1 MRKYIILCAATL
13 LICGSALAQKD
24 TLNAVVQVE
33 NDYNPTVAKAT
44 KISSTPQVEIQTN
57 STPLDI
63 IFSQKAH
70 PFREFVSERNVKES
84 MPTQQEQFPG
94 YARLGYGTNNNADMK
109 AIYSIAPTKRD
120 FVEMQGSLEGY
131 NTSIDGINKK
141 WDSRFYSTQAEARYQ
156 HIFNPLAVEVEAGF
170 KNSVFNYQTDNFF
183 IGETDKQNSASYY
196 VQTRVASRNV
206 GPFSYKANLG
216 YTMSTRKYSA
226 AKKERIAESH
236 ISAGGN
242 IEYELT
248 NEDIRRLGADFAIDG
263 YIYNDAMRPQA
274 GDKYD
279 NYSLISLSPYIDFC
293 FDVWKVRLGINSDF
307 TTANGAFFAIAPD
320 CSVEG
325 TINNNITLFASA
337 TGGRTANSLST
348 LEELSPYWLYTP
360 GNAQYAMSYE
370 IADISAGTRISLSP
384 MSCSLL
390 AGYAYTKDNLLPVL
404 SADNLIGTTFTQAI
418 SRNLYVVGNIGYD
431 YGGWLKLSADARYD
445 HWSCTGNDEYLLYK
459 PMIQAS
465 LKAETRLYDGLYAN
479 IGYTFTGYTKAN
491 GKRIKEMNMLNA
503 NINYRFHKQ
512 MAAYIQGNN
521 LLNSKHQLYPGC
533 DIQDINVLAGVT
545 VDF

>member
-1 MRKYIILCAATL
+1 M
-13 LICGSALAQKD
+13 
-24 TLNAVVQVE
+24 
-33 NDYNPTVAKAT
+33 
-44 KISSTPQVEIQTN
+44 
-57 STPLDI
+57 
-63 IFSQKAH
+63 
-70 PFREFVSERNVKES
+70 
-84 MPTQQEQFPG
+84 
-94 YARLGYGTNNNADMK
+94 
-109 AIYSIAPTKRD
+109 
-120 FVEMQGSLEGY
+120 
-131 NTSIDGINKK
+131 
-141 WDSRFYSTQAEARYQ
+141 
-156 HIFNPLAVEVEAGF
+156 
-170 KNSVFNYQTDNFF
+170 
-183 IGETDKQNSASYY
+183 
-196 VQTRVASRNV
+196 
-206 GPFSYKANLG
+206 
-216 YTMSTRKYSA
+216 
-226 AKKERIAESH
+226 
-236 ISAGGN
+236 
-242 IEYELT
+242 
-248 NEDIRRLGADFAIDG
+248 
-263 YIYNDAMRPQA
+263 
-274 GDKYD
+274 
-279 NYSLISLSPYIDFC
+279 
-293 FDVWKVRLGINSDF
+293 GINSDF